1 MPING
6 VITNDLQQTLSCIS
20 CLCKLY
26 PSSQN
31 INGIVLFLQENNHR
45 QSDRQYPGPEW
56 QPRKKT
62 VAQSDQLQA
71 GIFRSKIIRKMPPG
85 VNLWSAKIDRV
96 AEPRFTF
103 PVGGTEHAEREIDGV
118 TISKTV
124 NFASRKTGH

>member
-6 VITNDLQQTLSCIS
+6 VITNDLQQSLSCVS

-31 INGIVLFLQENNHR
+31 INGIVLSLQENNHR
-45 QSDRQYPGPEW
+45 QSDRRYPGPVATQE
-56 QPRKKT
+56 KT

-85 VNLWSAKIDRV
+85 VNLWSR
-96 AEPRFTF
+96 R
-103 PVGGTEHAEREIDGV
+103 
-118 TISKTV
+118 
-124 NFASRKTGH
+124 